1 MEILFFQ
8 RLSWP
13 CLERRSQCRDVAA
26 ERRAEGKDKT
36 HQDAHENY
44 DPGDEIPWRNK
55 LDDGWPESV
64 EEQFLL
70 VLISR
75 QYITKQY
82 IKDVLQAD
90 KKNSTKRT
98 YYKTT
103 NRRWINVKKRR
114 FHRKS
119 KQMYIKSSTSDTFTR
134 SYCTSFSHK
143 KSTSVAVGAF
153 MAVGALGALTSKFVV
168 VVGLSKLQPC
178 HYVAMWLARGPCSGS
193 AMRNQHD
200 IITICTDQIFANRR
214 PARLNCGASN
224 CRAGAQKRELEVNG
238 NKQILLSFILTCRHQ
253 QPLSRSMM
261 TKSLAN
267 ENRQT

>member
-82 IKDVLQAD
+82 IKDV
-90 KKNSTKRT
+90 
-98 YYKTT
+98 
-103 NRRWINVKKRR
+103 
-114 FHRKS
+114 
-119 KQMYIKSSTSDTFTR
+119 
-134 SYCTSFSHK
+134 
-143 KSTSVAVGAF
+143 
-153 MAVGALGALTSKFVV
+153 
-168 VVGLSKLQPC
+168 
-178 HYVAMWLARGPCSGS
+178 
-193 AMRNQHD
+193 
-200 IITICTDQIFANRR
+200 
-214 PARLNCGASN
+214 
-224 CRAGAQKRELEVNG
+224 
-238 NKQILLSFILTCRHQ
+238 
-253 QPLSRSMM
+253 
-261 TKSLAN
+261 
-267 ENRQT
+267 

>member
-44 DPGDEIPWRNK
+44 DPGDEIPWRKK
-55 LDDGWPESV
+55 LDDGLPESV
-64 EEQFLL
+64 EEQFLV

-90 KKNSTKRT
+90 KKNRIKRT

-119 KQMYIKSSTSDTFTR
+119 KQTYIKSSTSDTFTR
-134 SYCTSFSHK
+134 SYWYILFTQKRFYTH
-143 KSTSVAVGAF
+143 THTQTLLHTGAF
-153 MAVGALGALTSKFVV
+153 HTQTFF
-168 VVGLSKLQPC
+168 
-178 HYVAMWLARGPCSGS
+178 H
-193 AMRNQHD
+193 
-200 IITICTDQIFANRR
+200 TDNFTHRR
-214 PARLNCGASN
+214 FHTETPLHTDS
-224 CRAGAQKRELEVNG
+224 V
-238 NKQILLSFILTCRHQ
+238 THRHFY
-253 QPLSRSMM
+253 
-261 TKSLAN
+261 T
-267 ENRQT
+267 